1 MGAARSVS
9 VPGVS
14 SLRTMSKTLIIA
26 EKPSVALDLTR
37 ALAKLPEVGKFEKVE
52 FSKRDSYHES
62 EQVIVSSAIGH
73 LVELCLPNQ
82 QAGAKLKWSFEH
94 LPILPDSFEL
104 QPIEDNK
111 ARLQM
116 LLKLM
121 RRKDVSLIINACDAG
136 REGELIFR
144 YLVQIAGVHKPM
156 QRMWMQSMTSQAIIE
171 AFRHPRSDDEML
183 PLAHAAMCRSES
195 DWLVGINGTRAMTAF
210 NSRYGGFT
218 KTPVGRVKTP
228 TLAILVERENQIL
241 SFIPRDYWEVEAE
254 FGVAAGTYTA
264 RWFDQAFK
272 KEEDDHERAERI
284 WDETTAREIATRCR
298 GRQGQ
303 VEEKKRPRK
312 ESAPLLYDLT
322 SLQREANG
330 RFGFSAK
337 RTLELAQRLYEKH
350 KVLTYPRTDSRYL
363 PEDYVSVT
371 AETLGKLAAGAGSG
385 VGPNAKHAAKALA
398 SGWVRPNKRIFDN
411 TKVSDHFAIIPTGE
425 LPGKLDE
432 VEAKL
437 YTLVLQRFIAVFF
450 PAAEFEMTTRITR
463 IAGDAFR
470 TEGKVMLAAGW
481 REVYGG
487 EVGSE
492 KDKNLVPVKPGEPA
506 AVNQIEVEAKV
517 TKPPARYTEAT
528 ILSAMEGAGKLVDDE
543 ELRAAMSERGL
554 GTPATRAAT
563 LEGLIADNYVIRS
576 EKDLIPTSS
585 GRKLIERLVEIGVDI
600 LASPEMT
607 GQWEHKLKRMEHG
620 ELQRDAFMAEIR
632 KLTREVVD
640 KAKVSAREAKAKE
653 FPSLDVACPV
663 CGTRPLKQEEG
674 SYRCTTPGCKF
685 SVWKTIASRPMEEAE
700 IVELLTRRFLE
711 PREGFRSRRGDEFRA
726 ALEIGEDGKVAFVT
740 EKSQERE
747 QEADEA
753 NRADNVIAKCPICAG
768 SVHDTVGAYVC
779 AEHHGKK
786 KCKARLPK
794 EMCQRK
800 LTPEDARAFFEEG
813 RTPLITDF
821 ISKRNRP
828 FKAHLVLNREG
839 NRLFSWEFPPREAK
853 GGPGGEGEDAAEG
866 PTPKRSSPA
875 RKTPA
880 KKKRADRT

>member
-1 MGAARSVS
+1 
-9 VPGVS
+9 
-14 SLRTMSKTLIIA
+14 MSKTLIIA

-37 ALAKLPEVGKFEKVE
+37 ALGKLPEVGKFEKVE

-62 EQVIVSSAIGH
+62 EHVIVSSAIGH
-73 LVELCLPNQ
+73 LVELCMPNQ
-82 QAGAKLKWSFEH
+82 QTGAKLKWSFEH

-104 QPIEDNK
+104 QPIEDSK
-111 ARLQM
+111 SRLQM

-121 RRKDVSLIINACDAG
+121 RRKDVGLIVNACDAG

-156 QRMWMQSMTSQAIIE
+156 QRMWMQSMTAQAIVD
-171 AFRHPRSDDEML
+171 AFRHPRSDEEML

-241 SFIPRDYWEVEAE
+241 SFVPRDYWEVEAE
-254 FGVAAGTYTA
+254 FAVAAGTYGA
-264 RWFDQAFK
+264 RWFDEAFK
-272 KEEDDHERAERI
+272 REEDDHDRADRV
-284 WDETTAREIATRCR
+284 WDEAKAKEIAARCR

-312 ESAPLLYDLT
+312 ESPPLLYDLT

-350 KVLTYPRTDSRYL
+350 KVLTYPRTDSRFL
-363 PEDYVSVT
+363 PEDYVSVSADT
-371 AETLGKLAAGAGSG
+371 MGKLAGGAASG
-385 VGPNAKHAAKALA
+385 IGPNAKHAAKALA

-425 LPGKLDE
+425 LPGKLDD

-437 YTLVLQRFIAVFF
+437 YTLVLQRFLSVFF
-450 PAAEFEMTTRITR
+450 PAAEFELTTRVTR
-463 IAGDAFR
+463 IGSDAFK
-470 TEGKVMLAAGW
+470 TEGKVMLVAGW

-492 KDKNLVPVKPGEPA
+492 KDKTLVPVQTGEPA
-506 AVNQIEVEAKV
+506 AATRVDVEAKV

-563 LEGLIADNYVIRS
+563 LEGLIADNYVVRH
-576 EKDLIPTSS
+576 EKELIPTAT

-620 ELQRDAFMAEIR
+620 ELQRDAFMSEIR
-632 KLTREVVD
+632 KLTRDVVD
-640 KAKVSAREAKAKE
+640 RAKLSAREAKAKE
-653 FPSLDVACPV
+653 FPPLDVPCPV
-663 CGTRPLKQEEG
+663 CSSRPLKQEEG

-685 SVWKTIASRPMEEAE
+685 SVWKTIASRPMEESE
-700 IVELLTRRFLE
+700 IVQLLTRRFLE
-711 PREGFRSRRGDEFRA
+711 PRDGFRSRRGDEFRA

-753 NRADNVIAKCPICAG
+753 AREDNVMARCPICGGAIHETA
-768 SVHDTVGAYVC
+768 SAYVC
-779 AEHHGKK
+779 GEHHGKK

-794 EMCQRK
+794 EMCQRA
-800 LTPEDARAFFEEG
+800 LSPEEARAFFEEG

-828 FKAHLVLNREG
+828 FKARLVLNREG
-839 NRLFSWEFPPREAK
+839 NRLFSWEFPPREGKPGAGDAPDEEGG
-853 GGPGGEGEDAAEG
+853 GGPSGARTSG
-866 PTPKRSSPA
+866 P
-875 RKTPA
+875 RKAPS
-880 KKKRADRT
+880 KKKRAARA